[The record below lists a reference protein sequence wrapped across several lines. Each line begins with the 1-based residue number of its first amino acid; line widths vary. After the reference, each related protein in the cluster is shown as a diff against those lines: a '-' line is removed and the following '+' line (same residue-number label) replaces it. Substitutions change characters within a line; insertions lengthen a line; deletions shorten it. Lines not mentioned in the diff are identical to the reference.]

1 MNWQKHRGDEWWLI
15 DSSGRIVGVVE
26 EVDLIGK
33 DVHYGAAVY
42 PGNQV
47 HQQHIGRYVSERKAK
62 EAVEDYWKT
71 PKGKPTKEQNH
82 E

>member
-26 EVDLIGK
+26 EVDLIGE

-42 PGNQV
+42 PENQA
-47 HQQHIGRYVSERKAK
+47 HQQHIGRYVFERKAK

-71 PKGKPTKEQNH
+71 PKDKPTKEQP
-82 E
+82 